1 MGDLLAPLL
10 TDLDAPL
17 MVLMFT
23 FEQVL
28 GLASEKQL
36 SEEDVEASR
45 ALYRLEREVSAR
57 RVGSAI

>member
-1 MGDLLAPLL
+1 
-10 TDLDAPL
+10 

-57 RVGSAI
+57 RVGSAT